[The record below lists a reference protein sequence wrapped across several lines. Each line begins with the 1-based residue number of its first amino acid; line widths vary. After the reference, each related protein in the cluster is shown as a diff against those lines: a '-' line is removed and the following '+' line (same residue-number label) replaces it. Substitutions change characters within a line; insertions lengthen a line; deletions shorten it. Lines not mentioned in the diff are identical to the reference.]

1 MTECIQIPEILLPTV
16 KDLSKWSVIACDQFT
31 SDRDYWEKVRETV
44 GQNPSALDL
53 ILPEVYL
60 RDGGVDARISSIHQ
74 KMKDYLKD
82 GILRKLAPGFILVE
96 RRTNYSAEARFGLM
110 LAVNLDNYSYG
121 AGEKSL
127 VRATEETVEDRIP
140 SRVKA
145 RRGAA
150 LELPHAM
157 LLYNDK
163 QNAVLGDVI
172 ASKNSFET
180 LYDFELNMDGG
191 RVKGYY
197 IPYEKSLEIRER
209 FYDLVGRK
217 ALDSRIKTDA
227 LLFAVGDGNHSLA
240 AAKDYWEEKK
250 EYLNDEKK
258 SNVAKYALV
267 EVVNL
272 YDKALTFQPIYRF
285 IHVTNR
291 EKFLYTLESYTT
303 SYNRD
308 GGIVSFAGHY
318 DIPDMI
324 RKLDNYAK
332 AYIEVNGGSLDF
344 IYGEEELRRLVANT
358 PESVGVI
365 LNPIDKSN
373 FFDYIK
379 KEGSLPQKAFSMG
392 KGPEKRYYLECKEI

>member
-1 MTECIQIPEILLPTV
+1 MAECIQIPEILLPTV
-16 KDLSKWSVIACDQFT
+16 EDLSKWSVIACDQFT
-31 SDRDYWEKVRETV
+31 SDREYWERVREAV
-44 GQNPSALDL
+44 GQSPSALDL

-60 RDGGVDARISSIHQ
+60 KDDDVDVRVSSIHQ
-74 KMKDYLKD
+74 KMKEYLKD

-96 RRTNYSAEARFGLM
+96 RRTNYSSEARFGLM
-110 LAVNLDNYSYG
+110 LAVDLDTYSYKS
-121 AGEKSL
+121 GEKAL
-127 VRATEETVEDRIP
+127 IRATEETVSDRVPARIN
-140 SRVKA
+140 V

-150 LELPHAM
+150 IEIPHAM
-157 LLYNDK
+157 LLYDDK
-163 QNAVLGDVI
+163 QNAVLGDVV
-172 ASKNSFET
+172 ASRDSFET

-209 FYDLVGRK
+209 FYDLVGRN
-217 ALDSRIKTDA
+217 ALDSRMKTNA
-227 LLFAVGDGNHSLA
+227 LLFAVGDGNHSLV
-240 AAKDYWEEKK
+240 AAKEYWEEKK
-250 EYLNDEKK
+250 EYLADEKI
-258 SNVAKYALV
+258 SAVAEYALV
-267 EVVNL
+267 EVVNI
-272 YDKALTFQPIYRF
+272 YDKSLAFGPIYRF

-303 SYNRD
+303 SYNRE
-308 GGIVSFAGHY
+308 GGIVSFTGHY

-344 IYGEEELRRLVANT
+344 IYGEEELRRLVADT

-365 LNPIDKSN
+365 FNAIDKSN
-373 FFDYIK
+373 FFDFIK
-379 KEGSLPQKAFSMG
+379 KEGTLPQKTFSMG